1 MPHSIF
7 RAFRHRNYLLFFT
20 GQGISMVG
28 TWSQI
33 LTISWLV
40 WKLTG
45 SAFWLGMANFA
56 NQLPMLLLGLIGG
69 VVADRFD
76 RLRTLTLMQI
86 LCMLQAIV
94 LGILAYKGVVE
105 LWHILL
111 LSALLGIVYS
121 FEFPIRLTFVADMVG
136 KEDLLNAV
144 SLNAAMFHSARIL
157 GPVAAGMIV
166 AWKGESTCFIFNA
179 ATFLFLITALFF
191 IKRSALEIQGSNNKG
206 TKVIPAIIEGL
217 RHMWGNR
224 ESRLALILVAFIS
237 GVGMQ
242 FTTLMPIF
250 ADQVYKGSSIHLGW
264 IMGIGGIG
272 SLSGALWL
280 ARRKSH
286 DNLLNIGIIASIV
299 FSIAISIFSLI
310 DNFYLA
316 LPAITIAGFFLTI
329 FFSSINTLLQRVT
342 PDNLRGRIMSLF
354 TIMFVGL
361 MPFGSL
367 LAGIMANEVGA
378 QFTLFACGVIC
389 LLVSAGI
396 KLISQPS

>member
-7 RAFRHRNYLLFFT
+7 RAFRHRNFLLFFT
-20 GQGISMVG
+20 GQSISMVG

-33 LTISWLV
+33 LAISWLV
-40 WKLTG
+40 WGLTG

-56 NQLPMLLLGLIGG
+56 NQLPMLLFGLIGG
-69 VVADRFD
+69 VAADRFD
-76 RLRTLTLMQI
+76 RLKALNLMQI

-94 LGILAYKGVVE
+94 LGIITYKGVVE
-105 LWHILL
+105 LWHIIL
-111 LSALLGIVYS
+111 LSTLLGVVYA

-166 AWKGESTCFIFNA
+166 TWKGESTCFMFNA

-191 IKRSALEIQGSNNKG
+191 IKRSTLEIQSSSNKD
-206 TKVIPAIIEGL
+206 TKLIPAIMEGL

-237 GVGMQ
+237 GIGMQ

-250 ADQVYKGSSIHLGW
+250 ADQVYKGSAIHLGG

-286 DNLLNIGIIASIV
+286 NNLLNIGLVASIV

-310 DNFYLA
+310 DNFYFA
-316 LPAITIAGFFLTI
+316 MPAITIAGFFLTI
-329 FFSSINTLLQRVT
+329 FFSSINTLLQRAT

-354 TIMFVGL
+354 TITFVGF

-367 LAGIMANEVGA
+367 FAGIMASEIGA
-378 QFTLFACGVIC
+378 QLTLFACGVIC
-389 LLVSAGI
+389 LLVGVAARLKSR
-396 KLISQPS
+396 